1 MLPSKVIHNK
11 AGRCVPLLLAALIFA
26 GCSGQGP
33 QTSSVDVQGAA
44 TGTSDSYLQQMQ
56 QSSNDNKVD
65 WQLLAI
71 RALLKEGKIPQASD
85 QLASLPQQLSDTQ
98 HQESLLLQAQL
109 KAMQQD
115 TGGAAQ
121 LLQQVNTGSLSKDQ
135 LARYYQLQ
143 IAAGQ
148 GRPSLDLL
156 RAYIAQEPLLTSPAD
171 KQKNI
176 DATWLALTQL
186 TPAQTG
192 SLVINAD
199 ENTLQGWLDLL
210 NVYKANVSDPTMLK
224 AGISDWQTRYPENP
238 AAKMLP
244 TALSQVQNFQQSS
257 TGKIALLLPLNGQ
270 AQIFAKAIQKGFDD
284 ARNGALAQ
292 AAVPPQTDGSN
303 ATAAAGANPA
313 ASPASATGQNAAA
326 SPSSATGQ
334 NAAASPA
341 SATGQNTAASPSSA
355 TGQNAAVSPASAAGQ
370 NAATNSSAAQPAGN
384 TTQPAATDGAAQP
397 AASGGNV
404 AQTAPPSS
412 SAQVQVYD
420 TSSQPIDQVLAQA
433 QKDGA
438 TLVVGPL
445 LKSNVDRLA
454 SLPTPLNILALNEPE
469 AVQNHPNLC
478 YFALSPED
486 EARDAAHH
494 MWDQG
499 KRSPLLMVP
508 RSSLGDR
515 VSKAF
520 AAEWQKLG
528 GGTVLQQQFG
538 SQSELKQG
546 INSGAGLRLTGTPI
560 VSQQTQQ
567 PQGVTVAGLT
577 IPAPQAPVSSGDGS
591 VDSLYIVATQDE
603 MALIKPMI
611 SMRVSSRSM
620 AQIYASSRSYQA
632 GSGPDYRLE
641 MEGVQFSDIPL
652 LSGSNPALM
661 QQAAKS
667 FNNDY
672 SQVRLYA
679 MGVDAWTL
687 ANHFNEVRQLPGFQ
701 LKGETGS
708 LSATQD
714 CVINRKLVWSQYRQ
728 GQIVPAS

>member
-26 GCSGQGP
+26 GCSGQSP
-33 QTSSVDVQGAA
+33 QAPTVNVQGAA
-44 TGTSDSYLQQMQ
+44 PGSSDSYLQQMQ

-71 RALLKEGKIPQASD
+71 RALLNEGKIPQAND
-85 QLASLPQQLSDTQ
+85 QLASLPQQLSDVQ
-98 HQESLLLQAQL
+98 HQELLLLQAQL
-109 KAMQQD
+109 KVAQQD
-115 TGGAAQ
+115 AGGAAQ
-121 LLQQVNTGSLSKDQ
+121 YLQQIDLDSLSKEQ
-135 LARYYQLQ
+135 QARYYQLQ
-143 IAAGQ
+143 IAGSQ
-148 GRPSLDLL
+148 GLPLL

-176 DATWLALTQL
+176 DATWQALSQM
-186 TPAQTG
+186 TPAQAN

-210 NVYKANVSDPTMLK
+210 NVYKANASDPTMLK
-224 AGISDWQTRYPENP
+224 AGISDWQTRYPNNP

-257 TGKIALLLPLNGQ
+257 TNKIALLLPLNGQ
-270 AQIFAKAIQKGFDD
+270 AQVFAKAIQKGFDD

-292 AAVPPQTDGSN
+292 SAAPVQAQPQADAAPAEASPAAAPN
-303 ATAAAGANPA
+303 AVSPSAPVSADANAANSASATPAANSAPTAAAAI
-313 ASPASATGQNAAA
+313 
-326 SPSSATGQ
+326 
-334 NAAASPA
+334 
-341 SATGQNTAASPSSA
+341 
-355 TGQNAAVSPASAAGQ
+355 
-370 NAATNSSAAQPAGN
+370 
-384 TTQPAATDGAAQP
+384 AQP
-397 AASGGNV
+397 AAQNGSV

-420 TSSQPIDQVLAQA
+420 TSSQPVDQILAQA

-445 LKSNVDRLA
+445 LKSNVEKLA
-454 SLPTPLNILALNEPE
+454 AVQTPLNILALNEPE

-499 KRSPLLMVP
+499 KRSPLLLVP

-528 GGTVLQQQFG
+528 GATVLQQQFG

-546 INSGAGLRLTGTPI
+546 INSGAGLRLTGTP
-560 VSQQTQQ
+560 VVTQ
-567 PQGVTVAGLT
+567 PQQSQDVTIAGLT
-577 IPAPQAPVSSGDGS
+577 IPAPQTDTPSATGDGG

-611 SMRVSSRSM
+611 SMRVSSRNM

-652 LSGSNPALM
+652 LSGANPALM
-661 QQAAKS
+661 QQAAKN

-687 ANHFNEVRQLPGFQ
+687 ANHFNEVRQLPGFRLQ
-701 LKGETGS
+701 GETGD
-708 LSATQD
+708 LSANQE
-714 CVINRKLVWSQYRQ
+714 CVINRKLVWSQYQR